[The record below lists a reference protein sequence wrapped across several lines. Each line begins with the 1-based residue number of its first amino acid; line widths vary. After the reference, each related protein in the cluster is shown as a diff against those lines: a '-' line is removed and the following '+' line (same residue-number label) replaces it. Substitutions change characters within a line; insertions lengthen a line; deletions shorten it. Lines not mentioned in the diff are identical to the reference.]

1 MLGPGE
7 VFAGYTIVRSLGS
20 GGMGEVYLA
29 RHPHLPREDALKIL
43 RPDIADEGFRQR
55 FIREADLAAALS
67 HPHIIGVYDRG
78 EFEGQMWIATQYV
91 DGTDAAQLMRERF
104 PVGMPAA
111 EASAIVTAIASA
123 LDYAHDRGLLH
134 RDVKP
139 ANILLS
145 QPDRDGQRQVY
156 LADFGI
162 ARPLADPNGLTA
174 TNLTVGTVAY
184 AAPEQLMGND
194 LDGRADEYA
203 LAATA
208 FHLLTGTPPYQNSNP
223 VAVISQHLSAPA
235 PALSQRRADLAG
247 LDAVFQTALAKDR
260 AQRFDSCGHFAK
272 AFAQQAGTGAVGGQ
286 PTQAGI
292 TVAAPVVAE
301 QKTVPPS
308 PPPDAP
314 RRKRLRRLL
323 IAGATLVAAAAAAS
337 VTILVHTHRT
347 THPKPAAVPGPTL
360 NGTYQLLFDNTKRS
374 FNGAPRPRAPSTAAP
389 KPDIQNWAFR
399 SLCTATGCIA
409 TGTRLEAM
417 NAKIALDP
425 AVTAVLRFTDG
436 HWQQSL
442 DPPDRSQA
450 DYDDCLGV
458 DGRLRPGSEIAMD
471 MKTFEPQTDGTLR
484 GVKTETVVTDDCGR
498 AGLVVQVPFV
508 ATRTADV
515 ATGITVADP
524 AGLPAT
530 SPPATSPPPSPGS
543 PALDGVY
550 RLEFDDTRQTFNGMP
565 ATGDLKKETEWW
577 AFHSLC
583 TPAKCVA
590 TGAALSA
597 DNQQEA
603 SGNEATV
610 VEFTDG
616 HWQGKPMMVSN
627 NCSTRSGSQQVSVT
641 WTLQPQPD
649 GTLQGV
655 STVTILDD
663 GCGYLGYVFKTPVMA
678 ARTGDVPRAAVL
690 ADPALFL

>member
-1 MLGPGE
+1 
-7 VFAGYTIVRSLGS
+7 
-20 GGMGEVYLA
+20 
-29 RHPHLPREDALKIL
+29 
-43 RPDIADEGFRQR
+43 
-55 FIREADLAAALS
+55 
-67 HPHIIGVYDRG
+67 
-78 EFEGQMWIATQYV
+78 MWIATQYV

-145 QPDRDGQRQVY
+145 QPDRDGQRHVY

-208 FHLLTGTPPYQNSNP
+208 FHLLTGTAPYEHSNP
-223 VAVISQHLSAPA
+223 VAVISQHLSAPV
-235 PALSQRRADLAG
+235 PALSERRAGLAG
-247 LDAVFQTALAKDR
+247 LDAVFQTALAKDP
-260 AQRFDSCGHFAK
+260 AQRFDSCGRFAK
-272 AFAQQAGTGAVGGQ
+272 AFAQQAGTGVVGGQ

-292 TVAAPVVAE
+292 SVAAPEVPE
-301 QKTVPPS
+301 QKTVRPS
-308 PPPDAP
+308 PPAEAP
-314 RRKRLRRLL
+314 RRSRLRRAV
-323 IAGATLVAAAAAAS
+323 ITGATLVAAAAIAA
-337 VTILVHTHRT
+337 VTILVYTHRN
-347 THPKPAAVPGPTL
+347 THPKPAAIPGPTL
-360 NGTYQLLFDNTKRS
+360 NGTYQLLFDYTKRS
-374 FNGAPRPRAPSTAAP
+374 FNGAPRPRAPSSAPP

-399 SLCTATGCIA
+399 SLCTATGCSA
-409 TGTRLEAM
+409 TGTRLEDM
-417 NAKIALDP
+417 NPKVALDP
-425 AVTAVLRFTDG
+425 VVTAVLRFTDG

-442 DPPDRSQA
+442 DPPDRSQI
-450 DYDDCLGV
+450 DHDNCLGV
-458 DGRLRPGSEIAMD
+458 DGKLRPGSEIPMD

-498 AGLVVQVPFV
+498 QGLVIQVPFV

-530 SPPATSPPPSPGS
+530 SPPANSPPPSPGS
-543 PALDGVY
+543 PASGRDVY
-550 RLEFDDTRQTFNGMP
+550 RLEFDNTRQTFNGMP
-565 ATGDLKKETEWW
+565 ATGDLKKETNWW

-597 DNQQEA
+597 DNQQET
-603 SGNEATV
+603 SGTEATV
-610 VEFTDG
+610 AEFTDG
-616 HWQGKPMMVSN
+616 HWQQKPRMVPN
-627 NCSTRSGSQQVSVT
+627 NCSTRSGSQQVSRT
-641 WTLQPQPD
+641 WTLQPQAD

-655 STVTILDD
+655 STVTILDN

-678 ARTGDVPRAAVL
+678 ARTGDVPQAAVL
-690 ADPALFL
+690 ADPALFF